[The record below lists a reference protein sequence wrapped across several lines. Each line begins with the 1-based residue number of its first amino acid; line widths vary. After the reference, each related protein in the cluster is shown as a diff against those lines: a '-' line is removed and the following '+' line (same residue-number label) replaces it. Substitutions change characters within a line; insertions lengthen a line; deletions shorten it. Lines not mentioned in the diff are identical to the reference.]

1 MLFEHEDGVRVTT
14 RRARIVK
21 VDDSKSQQK
30 VDIKGLKNEK
40 PEKIWR
46 PQDFG
51 FSSNPPKDCDGVL
64 VQMGSRS
71 DRTLYMDGG
80 HEKYRPKKTPV
91 GGSVLFDHTGDIIRV
106 FEKNL
111 DVVHAKKV
119 NIRVGHG
126 YKAGDSGDSSSAGTG
141 GGGGGGGD
149 ADSPDDES
157 SKDEKKISIVLDGDA
172 ITLTYEG
179 STVTIEA
186 NGNVTAKAKSKF
198 AGGVDGGRW
207 VVARPGR
214 VDLGV
219 MSPDGMAEPQV
230 MTTAGPSEI
239 VYAVIA

>member
-1 MLFEHEDGVRVTT
+1 MLNEHEDGMRVTT

-80 HEKYRPKKTPV
+80 HEKYRPKNTPE
-91 GGSVLFDHTGDIIRV
+91 GDTVLFNHSGDIIRV

-111 DVVHAKKV
+111 DVVHRKKI
-119 NIRVGHG
+119 NIKIGKG
-126 YKAGDSGDSSSAGTG
+126 YNAGTADSSSGNSQPDDASKAGDDN
-141 GGGGGGGD
+141 
-149 ADSPDDES
+149 
-157 SKDEKKISIVLDGDA
+157 ISIVATTDSITITFKDTSVKLQSGL
-172 ITLTYEG
+172 ITLTSPKHVLVGEVHLG
-179 STVTIEA
+179 A
-186 NGNVTAKAKSKF
+186 D
-198 AGGVDGGRW
+198 GGVPVGLCDGSCATK
-207 VVARPGR
+207 VF
-214 VDLGV
+214 
-219 MSPDGMAEPQV
+219 
-230 MTTAGPSEI
+230 
-239 VYAVIA
+239 AV